1 LITGVVQVRDE
12 VMPLLL
18 GMDGCSGPVMPVDG
32 QSGWYTVASAR
43 QTGQAAGAGQEQLQP
58 VRDHAIE
65 MLGGAPQG

>member
-43 QTGQAAGAGQEQLQP
+43 QTG
-58 VRDHAIE
+58 
-65 MLGGAPQG
+65 